1 MEHPEQPAHPEH
13 PEHTE
18 DELAGLDITALLRY
32 GLTAAPGP
40 LRTSLFG
47 DGAVGA
53 AVLLDRLDTEPRS
66 VAYLAEV
73 VRAGGVRAAADLPE
87 PLPRPEAA
95 ALVRDWLEAAASA
108 PQGPA
113 PQSPA
118 PQGPAPQA
126 PSTQDPATDDTAARW
141 LHAVATIIEVRRR
154 TRR

>member
-1 MEHPEQPAHPEH
+1 MEHPERPGQTEH
-13 PEHTE
+13 PGHTE
-18 DELAGLDITALLRY
+18 DELAGLDIPALLRY

-95 ALVRDWLEAAASA
+95 ALARDWLEAAASA

-118 PQGPAPQA
+118 PQGPAPQGT
-126 PSTQDPATDDTAARW
+126 STQDPATDDTAARW

-154 TRR
+154 AGR

>member
-1 MEHPEQPAHPEH
+1 MEHPEQSEPSA
-13 PEHTE
+13 HTE

-73 VRAGGVRAAADLPE
+73 VRAGGVRPAADLPE

-95 ALVRDWLEAAASA
+95 ALVRDWLEAAASVS
-108 PQGPA
+108 QE
-113 PQSPA
+113 
-118 PQGPAPQA
+118 
-126 PSTQDPATDDTAARW
+126 PATDDTAARW

>member
-1 MEHPEQPAHPEH
+1 MEHPEQPAHTEH

-18 DELAGLDITALLRY
+18 DDLAGLDITALLRY

-73 VRAGGVRAAADLPE
+73 VRAGGIRAAADLPE

-108 PQGPA
+108 PQDPA
-113 PQSPA
+113 SQGPA
-118 PQGPAPQA
+118 PQGP
-126 PSTQDPATDDTAARW
+126 SIQDPATDDTAARW

>member
-1 MEHPEQPAHPEH
+1 MEHPERPGHTDRPGQTEH
-13 PEHTE
+13 PGHTE

-95 ALVRDWLEAAASA
+95 ALARDWLEAAASA
-108 PQGPA
+108 PQGPV
-113 PQSPA
+113 
-118 PQGPAPQA
+118 QGPAPQG

-154 TRR
+154 ARR